1 MGILYILLI
10 SLMCSTIYLKYQ
22 VDNLTLK
29 NKELMLA
36 MEVQTATFT
45 KKLQAIEILTQTT
58 HLDITNYLIAGG
70 ISLTL
75 IIILYIALG
84 TGGSGALE
92 DNICKMLHDN
102 TDLIMKHVTENTKAL
117 ELSNSILENR
127 VEVVVDFV
135 IKQNIASGSV
145 GTNLL
150 LDQGVLDP
158 ISLTFLT

>member
-1 MGILYILLI
+1 MNILYILLI
-10 SLMCSTIYLKYQ
+10 SLTCSTIYLKYQ
-22 VDNLTLK
+22 VDNLTLQ

-45 KKLQAIEILTQTT
+45 KKLQAIEILTQTNN
-58 HLDITNYLIAGG
+58 LDITNYLIAGG

-117 ELSNSILENR
+117 ELSSSILENR
-127 VEVVVDFV
+127 VEVIVDFV

-158 ISLTFLT
+158 IPLTFLT